1 MKPQKLILILF
12 LSLFVSIFNL
22 ESFNVNAQDG
32 FLNIGRTKIRSDEDS
47 SRLRINRRL
56 AREGNVQLFDFNT
69 TNFSWSTTSG
79 LTLNSV
85 GDSVTSGAYI
95 IKKDTTF
102 GENIWTKAWRLK
114 RSHYN
119 ESDSTVLIWHFY
131 NTDFGGTVADWYAIN
146 TYQEDYYSTEINVL
160 TTGWTTYYSYTPPHD
175 GLWRVEATFE
185 YEFAADSI
193 TVWGTSDSISV
204 RLLQF
209 PSTSKAYWNKK
220 IYNPYNTRY
229 GEAGT
234 GYIFTETTGGLLFQA
249 VASNTARSHVYLARI
264 RIKSMLIQ

>member
-114 RSHYN
+114 RSR
-119 ESDSTVLIWHFY
+119 
-131 NTDFGGTVADWYAIN
+131 
-146 TYQEDYYSTEINVL
+146 Q
-160 TTGWTTYYSYTPPHD
+160 
-175 GLWRVEATFE
+175 
-185 YEFAADSI
+185 
-193 TVWGTSDSISV
+193 
-204 RLLQF
+204 
-209 PSTSKAYWNKK
+209 
-220 IYNPYNTRY
+220 NPC
-229 GEAGT
+229 
-234 GYIFTETTGGLLFQA
+234 
-249 VASNTARSHVYLARI
+249 V
-264 RIKSMLIQ
+264 